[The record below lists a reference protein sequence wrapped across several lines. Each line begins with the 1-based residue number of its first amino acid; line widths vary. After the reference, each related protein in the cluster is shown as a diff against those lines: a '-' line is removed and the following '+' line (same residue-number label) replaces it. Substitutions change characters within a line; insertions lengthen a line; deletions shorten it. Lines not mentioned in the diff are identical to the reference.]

1 MMLVWLTVF
10 QLDGRIT
17 SFIVDR
23 ASKGFTVS
31 KAIDKAG
38 MRASSMATLFFEDV
52 VVPTHNLLGKEGGGL
67 VHMMRNL
74 EVCDCDCD

>member
-1 MMLVWLTVF
+1 M
-10 QLDGRIT
+10 
-17 SFIVDR
+17 
-23 ASKGFTVS
+23 S

-52 VVPTHNLLGKEGGGL
+52 VVPKHNLLGKEGGGL

-74 EVCDCDCD
+74 EVCECLTKTQVMMAIRLND